1 MNRVRWL
8 SGRASDSKTRGFEP
22 RKRGLPLKMP
32 EKLLTGTLN
41 KNKSKHSF
49 RANALKSIIVL
60 CYSFQIAIMTPYDLY
75 LVVLVFSL
83 QQCGIAAVIPPYLP
97 PISGLSRLQLILAYY
112 DKGFSNS
119 EILILLFVYHGFKL
133 CRKQLH
139 RILKQNK
146 RRRRLQYSP
155 DEQVVAHMLGEME
168 FSGQCVGYRSM
179 WQRLVVNH
187 NLKIPRDEVLTIMR
201 LVDPVGIEMRKA
213 HRLKRRQYYAR
224 GPNFIWHVDG
234 HDKLKPYGFC
244 IHVINTTDTV
254 GIFYGWKFP
263 RVTTTR
269 PSYCNILP

>member
-1 MNRVRWL
+1 
-8 SGRASDSKTRGFEP
+8 
-22 RKRGLPLKMP
+22 
-32 EKLLTGTLN
+32 
-41 KNKSKHSF
+41 
-49 RANALKSIIVL
+49 
-60 CYSFQIAIMTPYDLY
+60 MTPYELY

-97 PISGLSRLQLILAYY
+97 PISGLSRLQLILVH
-112 DKGFSNS
+112 DKVFSS
-119 EILILLFVYHGFKL
+119 REILILLFVYHGFKL

-168 FSGQCVGYRSM
+168 LSGQCVGYRSM
-179 WQRLVVNH
+179 WQMLVVNH
-187 NLKIPRDEVLTIMR
+187 NLRIPRDEVLRIMR
-201 LVDPVGIEMRKA
+201 LVDPVGKEMRKA

-224 GPNFIWHVDG
+224 GANFIRHVDG
-234 HDKLKPYGFC
+234 YDKLKPYGFC
-244 IHVINTTDTV
+244 IHVVLTDTV
-254 GIFYGWKFP
+254 ERFYGWKFP